1 MFYLPFMFICTFQR
15 KAAFS
20 SINISVL
27 FGAFFQ
33 RIFILKASLTYY
45 YSSSLAVCKQV
56 IGRQRK
62 NVFFSEK
69 DKNIYFLSFKKATE
83 KKRYAHSFFS
93 QYLPQKEEYVCHFYF
108 ESAALKAL
116 DKKDFIVPFI
126 ENYFCY
132 PLGRECFFPSIWEN
146 SQKEMN

>member
-27 FGAFFQ
+27 FGAFFLEDFYSEGLPDILLFFFISCLQ
-33 RIFILKASLTYY
+33 TSNWETTEKCFFLRKIKIYIFYHS
-45 YSSSLAVCKQV
+45 
-56 IGRQRK
+56 RRPQRK
-62 NVFFSEK
+62 RDMHTV
-69 DKNIYFLSFKKATE
+69 
-83 KKRYAHSFFS
+83 FFS

>member
-27 FGAFFQ
+27 FGAFFLEDFYSEGLPD
-33 RIFILKASLTYY
+33 ILLFFFISCLQTSNWETTEK
-45 YSSSLAVCKQV
+45 C
-56 IGRQRK
+56 
-62 NVFFSEK
+62 FFSEK
-69 DKNIYFLSFKKATE
+69 DKNIYFLSLRRPQR
-83 KKRYAHSFFS
+83 KRDMHTVFFS

-132 PLGRECFFPSIWEN
+132 PLGRECFFSFIWEN